1 LKVTNGYKVVIA
13 YSKNTAADMDLPKI
27 KKEFVDG

>member
-1 LKVTNGYKVVIA
+1 VTNGYKVVIA
-13 YSKNTAADMDLPKI
+13 YSKNTVADMDLPKI